1 MDRDKIEQQYLKVTK
16 IFANLAGT
24 WPYQRPL
31 SKLIIIIISSLITIP
46 AIYTQIAYIALVRE
60 LDVLM
65 EEFPFIA
72 VGMGILVKQTNS
84 FIYGSRLKLLLDG
97 MYEDWTVNK
106 SKEEIVIM
114 KTYAERATY
123 FTSFYAITAIFTTVF
138 FINMPLKSRIL
149 DKLIPLNESR
159 DPLYMYEPYYGWDE
173 EKYFYV
179 TVTHMS
185 IFVILILFV
194 FTAVDTIFIYFVQ
207 HACGLLEVSGHRFK
221 HAIEDFSSCE
231 KKIMDPPQELS
242 IMEINGD
249 TECCFHCVFL
259 FVQLMHMFFTV
270 LQGQF
275 VINAIDDVYDH
286 IYEALWYNVPPKTQ
300 ALYLLALRRTL
311 TPPEISAAGVV
322 TFNLQSFSAI
332 IKTSVSYF
340 MVLKNT

>member
-46 AIYTQIAYIALVRE
+46 AIYTQ
-60 LDVLM
+60 VLI
-65 EEFPFIA
+65 EA
-72 VGMGILVKQTNS
+72 RILFFFKQNGNTRKTNQ
-84 FIYGSRLKLLLDG
+84 FFHLRFEGEDLKLLLDG

-138 FINMPLKSRIL
+138 FINMPLISRIL

-231 KKIMDPPQELS
+231 KKIMDPAQELS